1 LRVVHAGTNEELDV
15 IAESMDLIWGQTCAF
30 EMHNLRVE
38 EGAGDGSERVHPLTR
53 VQRLND
59 ALIAGTRADG
69 SELTAQRGSLPARWS
84 GPKPRATDRPDPP
97 LVCGPGPRL
106 W

>member
-1 LRVVHAGTNEELDV
+1 MLTMMMVPPLPPNDEGRTGRGHQSVDLRL
-15 IAESMDLIWGQTCAF
+15 
-30 EMHNLRVE
+30 
-38 EGAGDGSERVHPLTR
+38 HPLTL

-69 SELTAQRGSLPARWS
+69 SKLTAQRGSLPARWS
-84 GPKPRATDRPDPP
+84 GPEPRATDRPDPP
-97 LVCGPGPRL
+97 LACGPGPRL